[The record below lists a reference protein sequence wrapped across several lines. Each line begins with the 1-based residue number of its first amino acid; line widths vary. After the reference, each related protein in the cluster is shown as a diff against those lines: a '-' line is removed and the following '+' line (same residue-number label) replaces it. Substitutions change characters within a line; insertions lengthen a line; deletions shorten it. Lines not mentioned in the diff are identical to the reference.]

1 MSEEG
6 RLMNAKVRNLG
17 FIVIIFGVIALAMG
31 IVFVQQGFDREAWL
45 VQAMKQEQIKMPD
58 ESGTIIDSAA
68 LAQAAGDL
76 VREHRR
82 GIAPTYGD
90 LLGGEGFNPTDPKQ
104 LTYAQAL
111 NIENYLYLAVT
122 AFGVFTVI
130 KVTGA
135 FMIVMGLALGTI
147 GYALRSTARE

>member
-1 MSEEG
+1 
-6 RLMNAKVRNLG
+6 MNTKVRNLG
-17 FIVIIFGVIALAMG
+17 LIVILFGVIALAMG
-31 IVFVQQGFDREAWL
+31 IVFVQQGSDKEAWL

-58 ESGTIIDSAA
+58 ESGTIINSAV
-68 LAQAAGDL
+68 LAQTAGDL

-90 LLGGEGFNPTDPKQ
+90 LLGGERFNPTDPKQ
-104 LTYAQAL
+104 LTYVQAL

-130 KVTGA
+130 KASGA
-135 FMIVMGLALGTI
+135 FMIVMGLALGTT
-147 GYALRSTARE
+147 GYALWSTGRE